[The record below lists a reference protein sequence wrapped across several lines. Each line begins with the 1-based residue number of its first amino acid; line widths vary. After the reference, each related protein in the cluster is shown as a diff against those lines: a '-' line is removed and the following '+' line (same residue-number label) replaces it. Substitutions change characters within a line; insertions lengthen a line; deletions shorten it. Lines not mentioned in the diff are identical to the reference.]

1 MPKTSAE
8 LKAQAKE
15 QLKGRWGQ
23 MIVASLVF
31 YAVTVGA
38 CIIAIIPIVGWL
50 GFFVVFA
57 SLTLGFLAYTLKF
70 VEYKN
75 QDASEIFNGFKRWAD
90 SIVLLLLIELFTFL
104 WSLLLVI
111 PGIIKSVSYSMA
123 YFVLAENP
131 DMKANEAL
139 DWSKRITE
147 GHKGRIFYVYLS
159 FIGWSI
165 LASFTMGIG
174 YIWLIPYMSVTFANL
189 YNDIKQ
195 LNPEYSAMVNSG
207 SPSDD
212 SIYETNHN

>member
-23 MIVASLVF
+23 MVVTTLVF
-31 YAVTVGA
+31 YAVTVVA
-38 CIIAIIPIVGWL
+38 CIIAIIPILGWI

-57 SLTLGFLAYTLKF
+57 ALTLGFMSYTLKF
-70 VEYKN
+70 AEFKN
-75 QDASEIFNGFKRWAD
+75 QDTSEIFSGFKRWAD
-90 SIVLLLLIELFTFL
+90 SFVLLLLVEIFTFL

-111 PGIIKSVSYSMA
+111 PGIIKSISYSMA

-131 DMKANEAL
+131 NMKASEAL
-139 DWSKRITE
+139 EWSKRITE

-174 YIWLIPYMSVTFANL
+174 YLWLVPYMSVTFANL
-189 YNDIKQ
+189 YNDIKE
-195 LNPEYSAMVNSG
+195 LNPEYKAIVAG
-207 SPSDD
+207 YVEDT